1 MKLIKII
8 YTLMILSV
16 LFSCRNADD
25 QVISSGVFEATELI
39 VSSQSTG
46 EILSFIPSE
55 GDLVEKG
62 QVLGRIDSVQ
72 LELQREQ
79 LQSAIELAES
89 SRPDI
94 DVQLAPLV
102 QQINTAEK
110 EKGRAE
116 NLVKAGATN
125 EKQLDD
131 VDAQVLV
138 LRKQLIARRSELE
151 KGHSRID
158 REIASLE
165 IQIEQVSDKIKRC
178 SIISPISGTVLLKY
192 AENGELAVPGKAL
205 VKIADMNLMFLR
217 AYISSSQLTVMKL
230 GQEVQVVT
238 DLGDNEN
245 RLYRGIVKWI
255 SSEAEFTPKTIQT
268 RDERSN
274 LVYAVKVAVPNDG
287 FLKIGMYGGIQTE
300 YE

>member
-1 MKLIKII
+1 MNLIKTL
-8 YTLMILSV
+8 YTITILS
-16 LFSCRNADD
+16 LFFSCTGADD
-25 QVISSGVFEATELI
+25 EITASGVFEAAELI

-46 EILSFIPSE
+46 EIQSFTASE
-55 GDLVEKG
+55 GDLVVKG
-62 QVLGRIDSVQ
+62 AILGKIDSVQ

-79 LQSAIELAES
+79 LLAGIDLAES

-102 QQINTAEK
+102 QQLNTAEK

-116 NLVKAGATN
+116 NLVKAGAAN

-131 VDAQVLV
+131 VDAQVL
-138 LRKQLIARRSELE
+138 LLEKQLIAMRSELE
-151 KGHSRID
+151 RSNSRIN
-158 REIASLE
+158 REITSLE
-165 IQIEQVSDKIKRC
+165 IQIKQVSDKIERC
-178 SIISPISGTVLLKY
+178 SILSPIEGTVLLKY
-192 AENGELAVPGKAL
+192 VENGELAVPGKAL
-205 VKIADMNLMFLR
+205 VKIADMTVMYLR
-217 AYISSSQLTVMKL
+217 AYISSSQLTGMKL
-230 GQEVQVVT
+230 GQEVHVVT
-238 DLGDNEN
+238 DLGSDKN
-245 RLYRGIVKWI
+245 RSYTGEIRWI

-287 FLKIGMYGGIQTE
+287 YLKIGMYGGIQSE